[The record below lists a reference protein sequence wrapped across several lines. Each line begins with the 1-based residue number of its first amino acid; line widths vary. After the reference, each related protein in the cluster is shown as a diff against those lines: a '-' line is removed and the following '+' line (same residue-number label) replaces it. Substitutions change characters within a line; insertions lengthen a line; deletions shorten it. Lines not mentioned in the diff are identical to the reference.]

1 MPVSSPSIVVL
12 KKNSDV
18 HSSTLPTDG
27 VDALYKR
34 CGFKKHDG
42 FRAHATWALPAE
54 DQTIFVKVFGKTEG
68 RAGSENKAELPPPVD
83 STIFFGNV
91 AVVSFIG
98 ADPESA
104 QPTDLTAERWEK
116 LYELL
121 IGGTQSLGGA
131 AADKADAVADE
142 EIEEEYELDEGLLGL
157 AKSREGYAKD
167 GFVVE
172 NEDMDELDP
181 ADPKEADDDDEDDEE
196 EDENDT
202 GEDDDDDIGDDDD
215 ETDEEEEGEEELDED
230 EDDGGVRSFQVTVKV
245 KPLAK
250 KSGRGPAK
258 RKSKRGEVLGGLGL
272 TPPPPIVRDAGDELV
287 AEDYEETSE
296 SEGEDDAGEAKDV
309 EDVEVV

>member
-1 MPVSSPSIVVL
+1 MPASGPSIVVL
-12 KKNSDV
+12 KKNSDI

-27 VDALYKR
+27 TDALYKR
-34 CGFKKHDG
+34 CGFKKPDG

-54 DQTIFVKVFGKTEG
+54 DQTIYVKVFGKTEG

-91 AVVSFIG
+91 AIVSFIG
-98 ADPESA
+98 SDPESA

-121 IGGTQSLGGA
+121 IGGTESLGGA
-131 AADKADAVADE
+131 AADKADAAANAA
-142 EIEEEYELDEGLLGL
+142 IEEEYELDEGLLGL
-157 AKSREGYAKD
+157 SKSREGYAKD

-172 NEDMDELDP
+172 DEDVNELEP
-181 ADPKEADDDDEDDEE
+181 VDPKGGDDDDDDDDDEEEE
-196 EDENDT
+196 EDDT
-202 GEDDDDDIGDDDD
+202 DEDDDDIGDADD
-215 ETDEEEEGEEELDED
+215 ETDAEEEGEEEMDED
-230 EDDGGVRSFQVTVKV
+230 EDDGGVRGFQVTVKV

-250 KSGRGPAK
+250 KGGRGAAK
-258 RKSKRGEVLGGLGL
+258 RKSKRGEELGSLGL
-272 TPPPPIVRDAGDELV
+272 TPPPPILRDAGDELM

-296 SEGEDDAGEAKDV
+296 SEAEEDAGEV

>member
-1 MPVSSPSIVVL
+1 MPASGPSIVVL

-18 HSSTLPTDG
+18 HSSTLPVDG

-34 CGFKKHDG
+34 CGFKKSDG
-42 FRAHATWALPAE
+42 FRVHATWALPAE

-68 RAGSENKAELPPPVD
+68 RAGSENKSELPPPVD

-91 AVVSFIG
+91 AIVSFIG

-104 QPTDLTAERWEK
+104 QPADLTAERWEK

-121 IGGTQSLGGA
+121 IGGTESLGGA
-131 AADKADAVADE
+131 AADKADAAADAA
-142 EIEEEYELDEGLLGL
+142 IEEEYELDEGLLGL
-157 AKSREGYAKD
+157 GKSREGYAKD

-172 NEDMDELDP
+172 DEDVDELEP
-181 ADPKEADDDDEDDEE
+181 VDPKGVDDDDDDEEEEE
-196 EDENDT
+196 EDDT
-202 GEDDDDDIGDDDD
+202 GEDDDDDIGDADD
-215 ETDEEEEGEEELDED
+215 ETDDEEEGEEELDED
-230 EDDGGVRSFQVTVKV
+230 EEGVRGFQVTVKV

-250 KSGRGPAK
+250 KGGRGPAK
-258 RKSKRGEVLGGLGL
+258 RKSKRGEELGSLGL

-296 SEGEDDAGEAKDV
+296 SEAEEDVDAKDV
-309 EDVEVV
+309 EVV